1 MRVVIADDVMLVRS
15 GIARLL
21 ADHDVATVGEA
32 DNVPEL
38 MRLVALERPDVAIV
52 DIRMPPTQTDEGL
65 VAAQRIRREY
75 PETGVVVLSQH
86 VEPAYAM
93 RLFTDQPVG
102 LGYLLK
108 ERVADVAV
116 LVDAL
121 KRVREGECVIDPTIV
136 ARIVRSGG
144 PGSAL
149 QRLTPRERSVL
160 LLMAEGRSNAGI
172 ARELRVSERT
182 VEAPPK
188 RSRFREASFAFRA
201 RLGPTGGEVGHRLRL
216 DAGAR
221 GWSLVTVSSA
231 TSDRRHTRGEAS

>member
-21 ADHDVATVGEA
+21 ADHDVETVGEA
-32 DNVPEL
+32 ADVPEL

-65 VAAQRIRREY
+65 VAAQRLRRQY
-75 PETGVVVLSQH
+75 PETAVLVLSQH
-86 VEPAYAM
+86 VEPVYAM

-121 KRVREGECVIDPTIV
+121 RRVREGECVIDPTIV
-136 ARIVRSGG
+136 TRIVRAAG
-144 PGSAL
+144 PDSAL
-149 QRLTPRERSVL
+149 HRLSPRERSVL

-172 ARELRVSERT
+172 ASELGLGERT
-182 VEAPPK
+182 VEAACAGL
-188 RSRFREASFAFRA
+188 FRKLDLAVGPDVNRRVLAVLAFLQQR
-201 RLGPTGGEVGHRLRL
+201 
-216 DAGAR
+216 
-221 GWSLVTVSSA
+221 
-231 TSDRRHTRGEAS
+231 